1 MTSRP
6 DISTLLARFHA
17 VNAPKIGVRI
27 EAIKMSNQ
35 RSGLFLGGVLLGA
48 AIGTATGLLIA
59 PRTGSE
65 TRRLLKKSAD
75 ALPELAEDLSTSV
88 QLQAVNLS
96 ESALRNWDETLARL
110 KEAIAAGLEA
120 SMRER
125 QTLSQTEAENSG
137 ERHPDLRPTP
147 QRLR

>member
-1 MTSRP
+1 
-6 DISTLLARFHA
+6 
-17 VNAPKIGVRI
+17 
-27 EAIKMSNQ
+27 MSNQ
-35 RSGLFLGGVLLGA
+35 RSGFFLSGLLLGA
-48 AIGTATGLLIA
+48 ALGTATGLLIA

-88 QLQAVNLS
+88 QLQADRLS
-96 ESALRNWDETLARL
+96 ETALRNWDETLARL

-120 SMRER
+120 SMREH
-125 QTLSQTEAENSG
+125 QTLSQPPTENSG
-137 ERHPDLRPTP
+137 DPRLSVRSA